1 MPKKHSLHVSAKI
14 FTFASMRPIFLIGFM
29 GSGKSTLGRALSRA
43 TGMQFIDLDLYIEC
57 RFHASVR
64 DIFASQGEDA
74 FRDIERR
81 MLKEV
86 CDFEDVIVA
95 CGGGTPCFFDN
106 IDIMNRSG
114 ITVMLDA
121 SRPRLL
127 QRLKLGRRKRPL
139 IAAMTDEQLEQ
150 YISEALEI
158 RMPYY
163 SKASVTFMADRLDSA
178 DQINESVACISE
190 ILRLP
195 ATQ

>member
-1 MPKKHSLHVSAKI
+1 
-14 FTFASMRPIFLIGFM
+14 MRPIFLIGFM

-43 TGMQFIDLDLYIEC
+43 TGLQFIDLDLYIEC

-81 MLKEV
+81 MLREV

-106 IDIMNRSG
+106 MDIMNRSG
-114 ITVMLDA
+114 VTVMLDA

-127 QRLKLGRRKRPL
+127 ERLKLGRRKRPL

-150 YISEALEI
+150 YIADALEA
-158 RMPYY
+158 RMPHY
-163 SKASVTFMADRLDSA
+163 SKAAVTFMADRLDSVE
-178 DQINESVACISE
+178 QIEESVARISAM
-190 ILRLP
+190 LQLP
-195 ATQ
+195 AVKH